1 MQAWITARGAAIRM
15 PTALAAH
22 LHTYTDQL
30 ENEPRLKLAP
40 EEIDNALKCIRKSA
54 RWVRPPTSM
63 TVFVQSS
70 ESWHCQPNGLMVHSC
85 RGMLFACPMLHGQ
98 CHHSKSLE
106 TMTSTN
112 CNHKT
117 SISSNRT
124 S

>member
-40 EEIDNALKCIRKSA
+40 EEID
-54 RWVRPPTSM
+54 
-63 TVFVQSS
+63 VFVQSS

-117 SISSNRT
+117 SISSNST